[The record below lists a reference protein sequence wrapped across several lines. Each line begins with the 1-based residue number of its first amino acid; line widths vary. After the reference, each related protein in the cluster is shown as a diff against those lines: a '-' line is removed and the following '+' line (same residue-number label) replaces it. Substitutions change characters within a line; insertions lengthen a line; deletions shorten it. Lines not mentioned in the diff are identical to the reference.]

1 MRWATAGR
9 LEMAT
14 LELSGMVTAR
24 QLGMV
29 TARQLGMV
37 TVEVSGIATAR
48 GGPEPAPASRAA
60 GRAIWADLRAGM
72 EPDPLWVSSCM
83 ARSWAR
89 AAASQWAL
97 GAVLLEEPAAGAT
110 LAALARP
117 WRWRQARR

>member
-1 MRWATAGR
+1 VIRWATAGR
-9 LEMAT
+9 LGTPTADWSGTAT
-14 LELSGMVTAR
+14 VKLSGMA
-24 QLGMV
+24 M
-29 TARQLGMV
+29 
-37 TVEVSGIATAR
+37 VEVSETETAP
-48 GGPEPAPASRAA
+48 GGPELAPGARAA

-83 ARSWAR
+83 ACSWAR